1 MMSACM
7 AVSVRE
13 LRTAV
18 REWACCKSDWKLQG
32 NTNTQ
37 LKLLVVRLTQV
48 NEGESISF
56 IYTICLYHGFAIH
69 SVISLLL
76 TKTFNTFTNTEIV

>member
-1 MMSACM
+1 MYFAC
-7 AVSVRE
+7 ARSERSSVETVTYIRV
-13 LRTAV
+13 T
-18 REWACCKSDWKLQG
+18 G
-32 NTNTQ
+32 NSKEMLILNSNCS
-37 LKLLVVRLTQV
+37 VVRLTQV

-76 TKTFNTFTNTEIV
+76 TKTFTTFTKTEIV